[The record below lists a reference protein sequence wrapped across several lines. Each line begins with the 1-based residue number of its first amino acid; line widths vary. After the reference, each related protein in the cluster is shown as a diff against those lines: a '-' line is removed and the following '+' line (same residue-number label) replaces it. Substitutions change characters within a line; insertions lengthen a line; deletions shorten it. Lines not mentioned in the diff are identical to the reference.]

1 MSGAWGGSKSQRLSE
16 LVKQEYG
23 YLCHLCLREIA
34 EDNYSVDHIIPRSK
48 GGTDAIENLRPAHGK
63 REGHCAGNFARG
75 DRSIEAYRA
84 TQTDVRAWF
93 LSLAP

>member
-1 MSGAWGGSKSQRLSE
+1 MSAGWGGSKSQRLSE

-23 YLCHLCLREIA
+23 WTCHLCLREIS
-34 EDNYSVDHIIPRSK
+34 EDNYSVDHIIVRSK

-63 REGHCAGNFARG
+63 RDGICAGNYARG
-75 DRSIEAYRA
+75 DKPIEQFRA
-84 TQTDVRAWF
+84 SQTDSRAWF